1 MTEHYSKQAV
11 SDTSQRVTEE
21 ARSSFESNS
30 MRVGYAMGDL
40 ERDANGKYVYLGME
54 ASFDSYLMG
63 WIARGKQEAWISVED
78 RLPAPNVR
86 VRVWFRDTGKEW
98 RERYGEIN
106 CGHWR
111 PEGGNGNFDD
121 YVTHW
126 MHTAAAPTETGQ

>member
-1 MTEHYSKQAV
+1 MTEPYSKQAV

-63 WIARGKQEAWISVED
+63 WIARGKQEGWISVLD
-78 RLPAPNVR
+78 RLPYDCVDYLVYSPGELVR
-86 VRVWFRDTGKEW
+86 ISTFGADTVWLDIG
-98 RERYGEIN
+98 I
-106 CGHWR
+106 
-111 PEGGNGNFDD
+111 
-121 YVTHW
+121 THW
-126 MHTAAAPTETGQ
+126 HELPAAPTETGQ

>member
-1 MTEHYSKQAV
+1 M

-63 WIARGKQEAWISVED
+63 WIARGKQEAWISVLD
-78 RLPAPNVR
+78 RLPNDCVDYLVYSPGELVR
-86 VRVWFRDTGKEW
+86 ISTFGADTVWLDIG
-98 RERYGEIN
+98 I
-106 CGHWR
+106 
-111 PEGGNGNFDD
+111 
-121 YVTHW
+121 THW
-126 MHTAAAPTETGQ
+126 HELPGAPTETGQ